1 MDSEPT
7 NSQTPA
13 ASPGDLVPP
22 REKAKSGLV
31 TIIVILGVITIAN
44 AGWLWQTNIAVD
56 STRSDVATLQNSVS
70 LASSAAQAGGDLAS
84 LAQQIQPTVVYVADS
99 IGSGSGVII
108 GANGYVITNQH
119 VIDQATGI
127 TVTLMNGS
135 SYSASVVNSNADLDV
150 AVLKMNTTLTN
161 LPVAA
166 IGSSAAV
173 LPGEEVLTC
182 GFPLGSDLPGSSTFT
197 AGIISAIRNR
207 PSINT
212 STTRHPSSVTLNYIQ
227 IDADI
232 NPGNSGGG
240 LFTADGKLV
249 GIPAYSDATG
259 VNFAVPIDAA
269 SSLIKSA
276 LG

>member
-1 MDSEPT
+1 M
-7 NSQTPA
+7 
-13 ASPGDLVPP
+13 
-22 REKAKSGLV
+22 
-31 TIIVILGVITIAN
+31 
-44 AGWLWQTNIAVD
+44 
-56 STRSDVATLQNSVS
+56 
-70 LASSAAQAGGDLAS
+70 
-84 LAQQIQPTVVYVADS
+84 VYVADS

-108 GANGYVITNQH
+108 AANGYVITNQH
-119 VIDQATGI
+119 VVDQATGI

-135 SYSASVVNSNADLDV
+135 TYSASVVNDNADLDV

-173 LPGEEVLTC
+173 LPGEEVLAC
-182 GFPLGSDLPGSSTFT
+182 GYPLGLDCPAPPLSLPASSRP
-197 AGIISAIRNR
+197 SAICLRL
-207 PSINT
+207 
-212 STTRHPSSVTLNYIQ
+212 TRRLPDTVHVTLNYIQ

>member
-1 MDSEPT
+1 
-7 NSQTPA
+7 
-13 ASPGDLVPP
+13 
-22 REKAKSGLV
+22 
-31 TIIVILGVITIAN
+31 
-44 AGWLWQTNIAVD
+44 
-56 STRSDVATLQNSVS
+56 
-70 LASSAAQAGGDLAS
+70 
-84 LAQQIQPTVVYVADS
+84 
-99 IGSGSGVII
+99 
-108 GANGYVITNQH
+108 
-119 VIDQATGI
+119 
-127 TVTLMNGS
+127 
-135 SYSASVVNSNADLDV
+135 
-150 AVLKMNTTLTN
+150 
-161 LPVAA
+161 
-166 IGSSAAV
+166 V

-197 AGIISAIRNR
+197 AGIISAIRTL

-240 LFTADGKLV
+240 LFTTDGKLV

-259 VNFAVPIDAA
+259 INFAVPIDAA